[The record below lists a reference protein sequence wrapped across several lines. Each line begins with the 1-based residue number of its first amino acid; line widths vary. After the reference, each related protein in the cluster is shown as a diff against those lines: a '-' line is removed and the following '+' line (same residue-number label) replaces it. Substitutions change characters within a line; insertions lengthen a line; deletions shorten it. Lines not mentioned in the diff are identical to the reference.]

1 MQPPPLR
8 QDLKANLIKMLL
20 SILLTAKQGFMYFW
34 SVRPIMVLITQ
45 SRLIFDLI
53 YVCFMKNKT
62 FEISLKHSDGD
73 QRSRRT

>member
-8 QDLKANLIKMLL
+8 RDLKANLIKMLL

-34 SVRPIMVLITQ
+34 SVRPRMALITQ
-45 SRLIFDLI
+45 SRLIFSLI

-62 FEISLKHSDGD
+62 IVISPEHNDEN
-73 QRSRRT
+73 QESRRT